1 MMNELLSGLLKNV
14 APGLATVVAGPL
26 GGMAVRAIAEKLGVE
41 DTVEAVSKAIQE
53 DPEAAAKL
61 AEIDLRQFEA
71 EVKDRDGAR
80 EMQIVALQQEDWFA
94 KNFIYLFT
102 SIWSIFAMSYFAF
115 VTFGNVPE
123 SGIRMADTILGVLIG
138 TVLTGFFNFYF
149 GSSKSSKEKTDAMIK
164 GMK

>member
-1 MMNELLSGLLKNV
+1 MNELLAGLLKNV

-41 DTVEAVSKAIQE
+41 DTVEAVAQAIQA
-53 DPEAAAKL
+53 DPEAALKL
-61 AEIDLRQFEA
+61 AEIDLKQFEL

-80 EMQIVALQQEDWFA
+80 AMQMAALQQDDWFA
-94 KNFIYLFT
+94 KNFLYLFT
-102 SIWSIFAMSYFAF
+102 SAWSIFAMAYFTF
-115 VTFGNVPE
+115 VTFGTVAE
-123 SGIRMADTILGVLIG
+123 SGIRMADTILGVIIG

-149 GSSKSSKEKTDAMIK
+149 GSSKSSKDKTEAILK